1 MPEQLV
7 PKYIALKNELQRK
20 QYESEIT
27 INRMEETQR
36 MLKMLI
42 ETHKKMIY
50 ADDYLLNE
58 ESEISDEMGE
68 KIVINR

>member
-1 MPEQLV
+1 M

-58 ESEISDEMGE
+58 ETEISDEMGE
-68 KIVINR
+68 KIVVNR

>member
-1 MPEQLV
+1 M

>member
-1 MPEQLV
+1 M

-68 KIVINR
+68 KIVVNR

>member
-1 MPEQLV
+1 M
-7 PKYIALKNELQRK
+7 PKYIVLKNELQRK

-58 ESEISDEMGE
+58 ESEISDEIGE
-68 KIVINR
+68 KIVVNR